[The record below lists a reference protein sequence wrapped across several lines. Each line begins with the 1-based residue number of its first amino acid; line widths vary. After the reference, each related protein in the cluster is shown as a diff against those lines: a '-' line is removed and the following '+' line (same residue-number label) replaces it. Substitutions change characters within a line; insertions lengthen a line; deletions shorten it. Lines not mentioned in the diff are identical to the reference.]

1 MVVAALTIDRE
12 QAVGYRLQ
20 INNLSRRLSA
30 GRVLEAARF
39 GLQDSA
45 PRDALIGLHARMT
58 DTQPDDWMHRDLIQ
72 TYAPRGAVYVLP
84 RPDFGFFTQGCLPY
98 DRARRAVL
106 HADADD
112 ICRKLDGRELEGTA
126 VVGGRRSA
134 CWTGRIALRWTT
146 SAIFVREVPRPEI
159 DFQTA
164 RRELCL
170 LHLHGFAP
178 ATPGSYAWWT
188 QSSRADAVRTWSE
201 VADRLIELDYQGERA
216 WALAEDEEALRNPP
230 RPMGV
235 RLLVPSDL
243 RLFGQDR
250 LGLFIGPGLRPL
262 SDLRDTFHPG
272 GVVAAGKIIG
282 VWGRHSGSVDVRID
296 RTISRSMLEAVEA
309 EALAMP
315 IPGAAMSVTINRS

>member
-1 MVVAALTIDRE
+1 MAALKIERE
-12 QAVGYRLQ
+12 QAVRYRLQ
-20 INNLSRRLSA
+20 TNNLSSRLSV

-45 PRDALIGLHARMT
+45 PRDALIGLHARMA
-58 DTQPDDWMHRDLIQ
+58 DTRPDDWTHPELIQ

-84 RPDFGFFTQGCLPY
+84 RPDFGVFTQGCLPY
-98 DRARRAVL
+98 DPARRAAL
-106 HADADD
+106 EADADD
-112 ICRKLDGRELEGTA
+112 ICRELGGQELKGSA
-126 VVGGRRSA
+126 VVGRRRSA
-134 CWTGRIALRWTT
+134 CWTGRIGLRWTT
-146 SAIFVREVPRPEI
+146 SAIFVREVPRPDI

-188 QSSRADAVRTWSE
+188 QSSRRDAARTWSTIG
-201 VADRLIELDYQGERA
+201 DRLIELDYQGRQA
-216 WALAEDEEALRNPP
+216 WALAEDEEALREPP
-230 RPMGV
+230 RPTGV

-262 SDLRDTFHPG
+262 SQLHDTFHPG
-272 GVVAAGKIIG
+272 GVLADGRIIG
-282 VWGRHSGSVDVRID
+282 VWGRHGGTVDIRID
-296 RTISRSMLEAVEA
+296 HTVAESIIEAVEA

-315 IPGAAMSVTINRS
+315 IPGAGMSVTISRS